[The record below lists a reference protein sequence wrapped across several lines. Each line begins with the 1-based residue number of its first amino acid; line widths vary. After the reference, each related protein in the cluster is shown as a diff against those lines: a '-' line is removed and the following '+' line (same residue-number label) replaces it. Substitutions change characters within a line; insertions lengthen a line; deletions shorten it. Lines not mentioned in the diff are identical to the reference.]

1 MICVKVYFQVF
12 CTVHLR
18 LHIAFNLLGFKWQRS
33 QQMFLRFTFFY
44 EGASMYFVLVLS
56 LDYDASKILPSYPL
70 FCSIL
75 LFLQLLLGAPL
86 WSPSP
91 ESGRPLSH
99 SHLADSSASWR
110 PSGTTH
116 MKLLTTGFST
126 TYRSLFLQEV
136 IFLYECW
143 FFYQII
149 SSVKILGLH
158 VYGSSLHFWITVVIK
173 YYTGTKALL

>member
-1 MICVKVYFQVF
+1 
-12 CTVHLR
+12 
-18 LHIAFNLLGFKWQRS
+18 
-33 QQMFLRFTFFY
+33 
-44 EGASMYFVLVLS
+44 MYFVLVLS
-56 LDYDASKILPSYPL
+56 LDYDAWKMLPSYPL

-91 ESGRPLSH
+91 ESRRPLSH

-110 PSGTTH
+110 PSGTSH

-143 FFYQII
+143 FFYQMI

-158 VYGSSLHFWITVVIK
+158 VYGSSLTSFLNHCCNKILYWYKSIVIITVAGYCHYFK
-173 YYTGTKALL
+173 YVADFYLE